1 MADANSLFIRLM
13 SETGILGLSL
23 FFIFMFKFLLLK
35 KGYEYP
41 DIRDYLLIN
50 QGIFILFVVRLL
62 RTGNY
67 FGNGFFL
74 FFFIYYLSH
83 KIVNKRIIEKRN
95 ERKKIIMQQM
105 IK

>member
-23 FFIFMFKFLLLK
+23 FFLFMFRFLLLK

-41 DIRDYLLIN
+41 ELRDYLLIN
-50 QGIFILFVVRLL
+50 QGIFILFIVRLI

-74 FFFIYYLSH
+74 FFFIYYLSY
-83 KIVNKRIIEKRN
+83 KIVSKRIIEMRN
-95 ERKKIIMQQM
+95 EKKKMIMQQM
-105 IK
+105 VK